1 MMAPVFYIAPR
12 LFRTAAI
19 YGVIALA
26 PLYFAEI
33 VWSARGAVGITHPE
47 FLYGFVGAALCFQAV
62 YWQIARHPL
71 SYKSMMLLG
80 VAAKLSFGAP
90 VVLLYLARRVGAVTL
105 TFGLIDL
112 VFALLFFRCWR
123 ITPG

>member
-1 MMAPVFYIAPR
+1 MMAPVFYIAPK

-19 YGVIALA
+19 YGVIVLV

-33 VWSARGAVGITHPE
+33 VWSARGQSGITHPE

-71 SYKSMMLLG
+71 SYKPMMLLG
-80 VAAKLSFGAP
+80 VFAKLSFGVP
-90 VVLLYLARRVGAVTL
+90 VVLLYLAGRVGVVTL